1 MLSSKPIRPETNTFK
16 SIQSIVFHIPTPKEV
31 KNIASVEIKIP
42 STNVVFEKNNTLHDT
57 RMGAFRNVKCDT
69 CGEDYETCQ
78 GHVGYLPLCYPV
90 LNPLHVKTILAK
102 ILKTFC
108 FKCYGNLTKK
118 KKNEEDDN
126 KCTCFVKKENCNK
139 RRKLKATPSI
149 IKMVKRTYGTSEG
162 LKISFKWERNNEP
175 ISIFDVYTLISKIPL
190 DKFTKVFPQFHYV
203 DQPSDPVFIKN
214 LIVIP
219 TASRPPNQVEGN
231 WIANHLTILYSNI
244 LNANNKLRLNKDVV
258 VSSLVN
264 EFHNTLQNTV
274 NILFDIGNTSS
285 KLNVNVSNNGSI
297 RQRIDGKTGRIRQNL
312 MGKRVNFSARTV
324 LSGDPKLGINEVGVP
339 ESIAENLTIPERIT
353 QYNLHKVLEW
363 NVRYVIK
370 DGVYYDA
377 SVNKPRIDIGDTVER
392 SLINGDIVIVN
403 RQPTLHRGSMI
414 AVYVRIFQC
423 STFRLNYSTMITM
436 NADTDGDEINLHVPQ
451 DLQSRAELEEL
462 MLATTNI
469 VCSQGSKPLVG
480 LTQDSLLGMYLLSRT
495 FISEVDYG
503 DILYNIGMVPYYK
516 DGTEP
521 IPDIFKPKRQFSGN
535 RVIEMIMHYLDI
547 EFDHYKNGGFQIIDN
562 KIISGIMN
570 KSIVGTADHS
580 LIHNVYLKY
589 NHKKAGEFIHYLQ
602 MAATA
607 FLDIRGFSVGISDC
621 IIEHEAIDVD
631 GLDRFLSEDYSKN
644 ANKPDE
650 AKLCAALNG
659 ITQLKPNQE
668 LVDNRLFDMVNS
680 GAKGKLTN
688 LNQISRMVGQQFEAN
703 ARLTPSIDN
712 NTRTLPHFHR
722 GDFGLQSRGFVKN
735 SYLKG
740 LTPAEFFLHAKT
752 GRNGIIDT
760 ACKTSETGSQQ
771 RRLVKSLENLVVKE
785 NHLGDRV
792 VINQATGRIVQFN
805 YGDDGLDGT
814 YLKKLKEL

>member
-1 MLSSKPIRPETNTFK
+1 MLSSKPIKPSSNDRALD
-16 SIQSIVFHIPTPKEV
+16 SILFHIPTPREV
-31 KNIASVEIKIP
+31 KNMASVEIRIP
-42 STNVVFEKNNTLHDT
+42 STNVVFGKNHSLHDS

-69 CGEDYETCQ
+69 CKGDYESCP
-78 GHVGYLPLCYPV
+78 GHMGYLPLCYPV
-90 LNPLHVKTILAK
+90 LNPLHIKTNLTK

-108 FKCYGNLTKK
+108 FKCYGNVLKK
-118 KKNEEDDN
+118 KCSCVDSEKSNGN
-126 KCTCFVKKENCNK
+126 KK
-139 RRKLKATPSI
+139 RKLKVTPSL
-149 IKMVKRTYGTSEG
+149 IKMVKRSYGTSEG
-162 LKISFKWERNNEP
+162 LKIFFKWERNNEP
-175 ISIFDVYTLISKIPL
+175 LSILDVYNLISKIPL
-190 DKFTKVFPQFHYV
+190 DSFKRVFPQFNYV
-203 DQPSDPVFIKN
+203 DQASDPVFIKN
-214 LIVIP
+214 LLVIP
-219 TASRPPNQVEGN
+219 TASRPPNQVEGD
-231 WIANHLTILYSNI
+231 WVANHLTILYSNI

-274 NILFDIGNTSS
+274 NILFDIDNTSS

-297 RQRIDGKTGRIRQNL
+297 RQRIDGKSGRLRQNL

-324 LSGDPKLGINEVGVP
+324 LSGDPKLGINEVGIP
-339 ESIAENLTIPERIT
+339 ASIAENLTIPEQVN
-353 QYNLHKVLEW
+353 QYNLHKVHTW
-363 NVRYVIK
+363 NIKYVVK

-377 SVNKPRIDIGDTVER
+377 SVNNPRIEIGDTVER
-392 SLINGDIVIVN
+392 SLINGDIVVVN
-403 RQPTLHRGSMI
+403 RQPTLHRGSML

-451 DLQSRAELEEL
+451 DLASRAELEEL
-462 MLATTNI
+462 MLASTNI

-495 FISEVDYG
+495 IISEFDFG
-503 DILYNIGMVPYYK
+503 DILYKIGMMPHFK

-521 IPDIFKPKRQFSGN
+521 MPDILKPQRQFSGN
-535 RVIEMIMHYLDI
+535 RVVEMIMHYLDI
-547 EFDHYKNGGFQIIDN
+547 YFDYYKNGDCQIIDN
-562 KIISGIMN
+562 NIISGIMN

-589 NHKKAGEFIHYLQ
+589 DHKRAGKFIHYLQ
-602 MAATA
+602 KAATA

-621 IIEHEAIDVD
+621 IIEHEPIDVD
-631 GLDRFLSEDYSKN
+631 GLDRFLKEDYSKN
-644 ANKPDE
+644 GNKPDE

-659 ITQLKPNQE
+659 ITQLKPNHE

-703 ARLTPSIDN
+703 ARLAPSIDN
-712 NTRTLPHFHR
+712 NTRTLPHFPR
-722 GDFGLQSRGFVKN
+722 GDFGLESRGFVKN

-740 LTPAEFFLHAKT
+740 LSPAEFFLHAKT

-771 RRLVKSLENLVVKE
+771 RRLVKSLENLVVRE
-785 NHLGDRV
+785 NHLGDRM
-792 VINQATGRIVQFN
+792 VINQATGRIIQFN

-814 YLKKLKEL
+814 YLKKIKELQ